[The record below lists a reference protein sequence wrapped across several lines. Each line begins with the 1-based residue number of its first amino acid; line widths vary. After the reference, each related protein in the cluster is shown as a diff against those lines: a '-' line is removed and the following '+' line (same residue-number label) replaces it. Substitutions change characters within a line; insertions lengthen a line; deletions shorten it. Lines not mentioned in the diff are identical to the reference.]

1 MNYNGRL
8 LTYNRQDDALQ
19 GAILS
24 ELIYE
29 PQTIEALAAR
39 LQANEELLRAEVI
52 RLHLLHGAISPIMKF
67 QPRGIIELYTEPHGW
82 ELSAHGKYHSQIV
95 EGCNACRMRES
106 RLVHMGQREA
116 G

>member
-8 LTYNRQDDALQ
+8 LTYNRQDEALQ
-19 GAILS
+19 GAILA

-29 PQTIEALAAR
+29 PQTIEVLAAK
-39 LQANEELLRAEVI
+39 LQANEEMLRAEVI
-52 RLHLLHGAISPIMKF
+52 RLHLLHGALSPIIKF
-67 QPRGIIELYTEPHGW
+67 PPHGVIGIYTEPHEW
-82 ELSAHGKYHSQIV
+82 ELSAHGKYHSRIV

-106 RLVHMGQREA
+106 RLVHMGQREV